1 MALLQSSLRFI
12 RRARRWPITLPVS
25 SLRRP
30 VRCSNSDS
38 RGCASGTAAAA
49 EATPRPGLL
58 GLPARRPVIFGAV
71 VSAAKTCLSDGFVQL
86 YVEQRDEIDWR
97 RNVIF
102 GKRSTG
108 CDWQQ
113 QLV

>member
-1 MALLQSSLRFI
+1 
-12 RRARRWPITLPVS
+12 
-25 SLRRP
+25 
-30 VRCSNSDS
+30 
-38 RGCASGTAAAA
+38 
-49 EATPRPGLL
+49 
-58 GLPARRPVIFGAV
+58 

-113 QLV
+113 QLVWACLPPLTACLTDWRASPSTRSGY